1 MTKREFLL
9 QLNDALGA
17 MNEDERSAAVKYY
30 SDYIDDAGEDMEKVL
45 RQLGTPQ
52 QVAASILA
60 EAGVEPNANAAA
72 GPYQEEKQRPAQP
85 TVQKRP
91 MPTWAVVVLVIV
103 LSPFWLTILGTVA
116 SVVIGAVGLFF
127 GLFVGVAALLVG
139 GLLCAGL
146 GLYLMVAEPAAG
158 VVALGTGLCF
168 LGAGLLGVVLCVFL
182 CSKVLPAVMG
192 WLRQLWKKLFGK
204 RKEDF

>member
-72 GPYQEEKQRPAQP
+72 GPYQEEKQRPACGRAFMCRAGP
-85 TVQKRP
+85 LPYGGRTCRRRGCAGHGP
-91 MPTWAVVVLVIV
+91 LLFGRRA
-103 LSPFWLTILGTVA
+103 FGRGTVR
-116 SVVIGAVGLFF
+116 V
-127 GLFVGVAALLVG
+127 FVFQGVAG
-139 GLLCAGL
+139 CNGL
-146 GLYLMVAEPAAG
+146 AA
-158 VVALGTGLCF
+158 
-168 LGAGLLGVVLCVFL
+168 
-182 CSKVLPAVMG
+182 PAVEKTV
-192 WLRQLWKKLFGK
+192 W
-204 RKEDF
+204 